1 MRFIESLSA
10 QISLKFEKIDLM
22 KNSHRRREIEKNKI
36 YIITQVEIL
45 ISAPNISELLLYKI
59 CFLYVP
65 R

>member
-1 MRFIESLSA
+1 MLESLSA

-45 ISAPNISELLLYKI
+45 ISAPNISEY
-59 CFLYVP
+59 CYTRYVLSTF
-65 R
+65 RVK